1 MRRVGHAGGDFGYRA
16 QLVQY
21 YSRDPGQY
29 LAIATLCNGRTI
41 NAQNLTR
48 RVAEILLGSEALAP
62 AVASGAPLA
71 PAVSVGEAELAAL
84 AGIYR
89 NPSDGAVLR
98 LIIKDGNLIP
108 DGASVAYVPIGA
120 GRFRVGE
127 LRIEALFPPPGLG
140 EAQELHMLRP
150 SARPLVFSRVTA
162 VSYSAAELQAF
173 TGQYRSDELDTTYT
187 LTVTPEGGLTVL
199 REKVEPVLLTAV
211 TRDIFVGQSLGS
223 SVTFVR
229 APAGEVKGL
238 TITGETPRSLTFT
251 RVNAAPSSV
260 E

>member
-1 MRRVGHAGGDFGYRA
+1 
-16 QLVQY
+16 
-21 YSRDPGQY
+21 
-29 LAIATLCNGRTI
+29 
-41 NAQNLTR
+41 
-48 RVAEILLGSEALAP
+48 
-62 AVASGAPLA
+62 
-71 PAVSVGEAELAAL
+71 
-84 AGIYR
+84 
-89 NPSDGAVLR
+89 
-98 LIIKDGNLIP
+98 
-108 DGASVAYVPIGA
+108 
-120 GRFRVGE
+120 
-127 LRIEALFPPPGLG
+127 
-140 EAQELHMLRP
+140 
-150 SARPLVFSRVTA
+150 
-162 VSYSAAELQAF
+162 
-173 TGQYRSDELDTTYT
+173 LDTTYT